1 MWQELELIPELES
14 DLRDTVDW
22 GRKWVVDFNSV
33 KSQLVLFELSNN
45 SGAIDGK
52 MNGFV
57 LEENHPLR
65 C

>member
-1 MWQELELIPELES
+1 MWQELELTPELES

-52 MNGFV
+52 LSGFA
-57 LEENHPLR
+57 LEEDHPLR

>member
-1 MWQELELIPELES
+1 MWQELQLTAELES
-14 DLRDTVDW
+14 DPRDTVDW
-22 GRKWVVDFNSV
+22 GRKWLADFNSV

-45 SGAIDGK
+45 SGAIYGK
-52 MNGFV
+52 MNGFA

>member
-1 MWQELELIPELES
+1 MWQELELTPELES

-52 MNGFV
+52 MNEFV